1 MKSAV
6 ETFARMCLNE
16 LLDESVYWIRQTA
29 NLRSEEAVHQLRVSL
44 RRLQQG
50 LRVFAKYLPRRGL
63 SRVRKQVRTLL
74 QAAAEV
80 RSRDIAAQLIV
91 DLGGDPAPL
100 LVERKTAM
108 KDLLQLASRD
118 AADSVK
124 WRKRLDLR

>member
-6 ETFARMCLNE
+6 ETFARARLND
-16 LLDESVYWIRQTA
+16 LLDEAVYWVRQTA

-50 LRVFAKYLPRRGL
+50 LRVFAKYLPERGL
-63 SRVRKQVRTLL
+63 NRVRKDVRKLL
-74 QAAAEV
+74 RAAAEV
-80 RSRDIAAQLIV
+80 RSRDIAAQLV
-91 DLGGDPAPL
+91 TELGGDAAPL
-100 LVERKTAM
+100 LVERKARM
-108 KDLLQLASRD
+108 KDLLELASRD